1 MHNLDSIKYTVI
13 IPHRDIIRLL
23 ERCLDSIPRRD
34 DIQVIVV
41 DDDSR
46 LDEAV
51 WQDFRSR
58 YAHVELCL
66 TREGRGA
73 GYARNVALPKARGEW
88 VLFADADDFF
98 YEGAFTH
105 FDEWAGSGHDILYF
119 QCDSRYSDTLVP
131 AEDRLLY
138 IRPYID
144 SRDPEQL
151 RYRWVVP
158 WGKMI
163 RRSLIVN
170 AGLRFEEVETANDV
184 MFSIRLGYAAGSLRL
199 TCSEPLYCSTVRSD
213 SLYFKKTIRGTICRV
228 KVARRA
234 NGFLHKRG
242 LDEYRISIKH
252 IDRFFP
258 WHPILFVWGLWMF
271 REDGNTIGYVKTL
284 CEGARA
290 YLTNSVR
297 RLVHK

>member
-1 MHNLDSIKYTVI
+1 MKYTVI

-41 DDDSR
+41 DDNSR

-51 WQDFRSR
+51 WRDFRSR
-58 YAHVELCL
+58 YAYVELCL

-98 YEGAFTH
+98 YEGAFAC
-105 FDEWAGSGHDILYF
+105 FDEWAVSGHDIIYF
-119 QCDSRYSDTLVP
+119 QCDSRNSDTLALV
-131 AEDRLLY
+131 ENRLHY
-138 IRPYID
+138 IHRYIA
-144 SRDPEQL
+144 SGDPEQL

-234 NGFLHKRG
+234 NVFFHKRG
-242 LDEYRISIKH
+242 LDRYRIPIKF
-252 IDRFFP
+252 IDRFYP
-258 WHPILFVWGLWMF
+258 KHLILFVWGLWMF
-271 REDGNTIGYVKTL
+271 REDGNPIGNVKTL
-284 CEGARA
+284 YKGIRA
-290 YLTNSVR
+290 YLSNSVFSI
-297 RLVHK
+297 VHK

>member
-51 WQDFRSR
+51 WRDFRSR
-58 YAHVELCL
+58 YAHVELYL

-98 YEGAFTH
+98 YEGAFAR
-105 FDEWAGSGHDILYF
+105 FDEWAGSEHDILYF
-119 QCDSRYSDTLVP
+119 QCDSRSSDTLEP
-131 AEDRLLY
+131 MWNRLFY
-138 IRPYID
+138 IKPYID
-144 SRDPEQL
+144 SGDPEQL
-151 RYRWVVP
+151 RYHWVVP

-163 RRSLIVN
+163 RRSVIVN
-170 AGLRFEEVETANDV
+170 AGLRFEEVETANDL
-184 MFSIRLGYAAGSLRL
+184 MFAIQLGLAAKNLCL
-199 TCSEPLYCSTVRSD
+199 THSEPLYCSTIRPD

-228 KVARRA
+228 KASSRV
-234 NGFLHKRG
+234 NDFLHERG
-242 LDEYRISIKH
+242 LDAYRLPIKH
-252 IDRFFP
+252 IDRFLP
-258 WHPILFVWGLWMF
+258 WHPVLFVWGLWMF
-271 REDGNTIGYVKTL
+271 REKGNMIGYLKKL
-284 CEGARA
+284 REGARA
-290 YLTNSVR
+290 YRSNSAR
-297 RLVHK
+297 RAAHK

>member
-1 MHNLDSIKYTVI
+1 MKYTVI

-41 DDDSR
+41 DDNSR

-51 WQDFRSR
+51 WRDFRSR
-58 YAHVELCL
+58 YAYVELYL

-98 YEGAFTH
+98 YEGAFAH
-105 FDEWAGSGHDILYF
+105 FDEWAGSKSDVIYF
-119 QCDSRYSDTLVP
+119 QCDSRDSDTLAP
-131 AEDRLLY
+131 AEDRLQY

-144 SRDPEQL
+144 SGDPDQL

-184 MFSIRLGYAAGSLRL
+184 MFSMWLGYAAESLCI
-199 TCSEPLYCSTVRSD
+199 TSSDPLYCSTVRSD

-228 KVARRA
+228 KVSRRA
-234 NGFLHKRG
+234 NDFLHKRG
-242 LDEYRISIKH
+242 LDEYRISIRH

-258 WHPILFVWGLWMF
+258 WHPVLFVWGLWMF
-271 REDGNTIGYVKTL
+271 REKGNMIGYLKKL
-284 CEGARA
+284 REGARA
-290 YLTNSVR
+290 YRSNSAR
-297 RLVHK
+297 RAAHK

>member
-1 MHNLDSIKYTVI
+1 MRTPDSFKYTVI

-41 DDDSR
+41 DDNSR

-51 WQDFRSR
+51 WRDFRSR
-58 YAHVELCL
+58 YAYVELYL

-119 QCDSRYSDTLVP
+119 QCDSRNCDTLAPVGS
-131 AEDRLLY
+131 RLNR
-138 IRPYID
+138 IHRYID
-144 SRDPEQL
+144 SGDPEQL
-151 RYRWVVP
+151 RYRWVEP

-184 MFSIRLGYAAGSLRL
+184 MFSIRLGYAAKSLCITR
-199 TCSEPLYCSTVRSD
+199 SEPLYCSTVRPD

-242 LDEYRISIKH
+242 LDEYRIPIKH